1 MTMMIVRPV
10 RATDDARTRFLD
22 AAEQLFCE
30 YGYEG
35 TKIRAI
41 AKLANVN
48 LGLLSQYWGS
58 KKELFRAVFD
68 RRLAQVRDEELGRLR
83 QLNVR
88 MESGER
94 IELIDV
100 LRAKIE
106 PTFIAPGIDPDE
118 AGQRRLLM
126 GRARIDPSPE
136 VVEIMSEFFSEVG
149 KSFFSLLR
157 KVSGALGATEFY
169 WRANC
174 VAGAF
179 SFIEAYCDRLTMFID
194 EDVDDV
200 DWVEVSDHVAAFLA
214 AGMQARPKV
223 LQPRSADAI
232 GSGRSSRA
240 SKTGPRRAL
249 EGSPVR
255 QPRVIKA

>member
-1 MTMMIVRPV
+1 MSMMIVRPV
-10 RATDDARTRFLD
+10 KPTDDARTRFLD

-41 AKLANVN
+41 AKLAKVN

-68 RRLAQVRDEELGRLR
+68 RRLSPVRDEELGRLKE
-83 QLNVR
+83 LNTR
-88 MESGER
+88 MERGER
-94 IELIDV
+94 IELVDV

-106 PTFIAPGIDPDE
+106 PTFIAPGVDPDE

-126 GRARIDPSPE
+126 GRARIDPSPD
-136 VVEIMSEFFSEVG
+136 VVEIMSEFFSEIG
-149 KSFFSLLR
+149 KSFFSLLK
-157 KVSGALGATEFY
+157 KVSGHLDASEFY

-179 SFIEAYCDRLTMFID
+179 SFIEAYCDRLTRFID
-194 EDVDDV
+194 EDVEDV
-200 DWVEVSDHVAAFLA
+200 DWVEVSEHVAAFLT
-214 AGMQARPKV
+214 AGMQARPMA
-223 LQPRSADAI
+223 QRPQRGDALA
-232 GSGRSSRA
+232 SGRSSRA
-240 SKTGPRRAL
+240 STIRDRAL
-249 EGSPVR
+249 GVSPVR
-255 QPRVIKA
+255 GPRVVKG